1 MAQALLPPTTT
12 SRPALTSIQLSRRPL
27 PAYTVSDHNMV
38 VTHESAPPKA
48 KPKGQGSS
56 SNVPGK
62 EKRLR
67 SKEGCL
73 TCRIRGKK
81 CDQGK
86 VAEDDTQHPG
96 CAACR
101 RLRIECLGYARNR
114 PEWLKGTQVD
124 EFKRTIKMFLA
135 ENSPRVQRAPRT
147 SDSGSLPFLT
157 FDSLRNGATTSF
169 VPVGSSSTAG
179 AAEASSPAQA
189 PEGQDAAR
197 GDFNPPPI
205 PPTYTHAQYQV
216 PMGFGPPPQHQQLPG
231 HPIQPHPV
239 PHPLPPIAHPH
250 DPSQLAPQAG
260 IPLDPALAI
269 DPALEDANMQ
279 TLAPV
284 LAQLGVIGRLRPAAP
299 EQQDHAHVAVGYTV
313 SHDRG
318 TPPAAPAPT
327 APVGENALHDIGV
340 RVLEVLIAGGKPV
353 EAAAVRAWAGVVG
366 ASAAWGE
373 VVVEIVGATR
383 AEPGTVTSFTGP
395 TPENLDQLGENALQ
409 ACALMC
415 LGLPGAEEVLAKR
428 LDGRRWGEDVA
439 EAGAVENWQRASDV
453 LNTLASA
460 GVPGATE
467 AVAKL
472 EARRGKATEAP
483 EGAPGVKPEEASG
496 DVDMDSDDKGAAAT
510 SAVVSPALNTPAI
523 QGETAGAPT
532 AA

>member
-1 MAQALLPPTTT
+1 
-12 SRPALTSIQLSRRPL
+12 
-27 PAYTVSDHNMV
+27 MV

-56 SNVPGK
+56 NNVPGK

-86 VAEDDTQHPG
+86 IAEDDAQHPG

-114 PEWLKGTQVD
+114 PEWLKGPQVD

-135 ENSPRVQRAPRT
+135 ENSPRVQRTPRT
-147 SDSGSLPFLT
+147 SDSGNLPFLT
-157 FDSLRNGATTSF
+157 FDNLRNGAATSF
-169 VPVGSSSTAG
+169 VPVGSSSTSTG
-179 AAEASSPAQA
+179 VAEASSPAQP

-197 GDFNPPPI
+197 DFNPPPI
-205 PPTYTHAQYQV
+205 PPTYAHAQYQV
-216 PMGFGPPPQHQQLPG
+216 PMGFGPPPPHQQLPG
-231 HPIQPHPV
+231 HPIQSHPIPHQ
-239 PHPLPPIAHPH
+239 LPPIAHPH
-250 DPSQLAPQAG
+250 DPSQLQAQAG

-299 EQQDHAHVAVGYTV
+299 EQQDHTHVAVGYTV

-318 TPPAAPAPT
+318 TPPAAPAPA
-327 APVGENALHDIGV
+327 APPGENALHNIGV
-340 RVLEVLIAGGKPV
+340 RVLEVLIAGGKSV

-395 TPENLDQLGENALQ
+395 VPENLDQLGANALQ

-428 LDGRRWGEDVA
+428 LEERRWGEDVA
-439 EAGAVENWQRASDV
+439 EAGVAENWQRASEV
-453 LNTLASA
+453 LSILAGSGVA
-460 GVPGATE
+460 GASE
-467 AVAKL
+467 AVVRL
-472 EARRGKATEAP
+472 EARQGKLTEVQ
-483 EGAPGVKPEEASG
+483 EGLSGVKPEEASG
-496 DVDMDSDDKGAAAT
+496 DVAMETDDKSIATPAVVPPTMITSVVQGNPAAAPT
-510 SAVVSPALNTPAI
+510 
-523 QGETAGAPT
+523 TAS
-532 AA
+532 

>member
-1 MAQALLPPTTT
+1 
-12 SRPALTSIQLSRRPL
+12 
-27 PAYTVSDHNMV
+27 MV

-56 SNVPGK
+56 NNVPGK

-86 VAEDDTQHPG
+86 LLEDDAQHPG

-114 PEWLKGTQVD
+114 PEWLKGPQVD

-135 ENSPRVQRAPRT
+135 ENSPRVQRTPRT
-147 SDSGSLPFLT
+147 SDSGNLPFLT
-157 FDSLRNGATTSF
+157 FDNLRNGATTSF
-169 VPVGSSSTAG
+169 VPVGSSSASATAV
-179 AAEASSPAQA
+179 AEASSPAQP

-205 PPTYTHAQYQV
+205 PPTYAHAQYQV
-216 PMGFGPPPQHQQLPG
+216 PIGFGPPQHQQLPG
-231 HPIQPHPV
+231 HPIQPHPIT
-239 PHPLPPIAHPH
+239 HQLPPIPHPH
-250 DPSQLAPQAG
+250 DPNQLQPQAG

-318 TPPAAPAPT
+318 TPPAAPVPP
-327 APVGENALHDIGV
+327 APVGGDALHNIGV
-340 RVLEVLIAGGKPV
+340 RVLEVLVDGGKPV

-383 AEPGTVTSFTGP
+383 ADPGTVTNFTGP
-395 TPENLDQLGENALQ
+395 APENLDQLGANALQ

-415 LGLPGAEEVLAKR
+415 LGLPGAGEVLAKR
-428 LDGRRWGEDVA
+428 LEERRWGEDVA
-439 EAGAVENWQRASDV
+439 EAGVAENWQRASEV
-453 LNTLASA
+453 LGALAGA
-460 GVPGATE
+460 GVPGAAE
-467 AVAKL
+467 AVTRL
-472 EARRGKATEAP
+472 EARQGKLADVQ
-483 EGAPGVKPEEASG
+483 EGLSGVKPEEASG
-496 DVDMDSDDKGAAAT
+496 DVLMDTDEKSAAT
-510 SAVVSPALNTPAI
+510 TPAVI
-523 QGETAGAPT
+523 PPTLNATAVQGDPVAAPAST
-532 AA
+532 S

>member
-1 MAQALLPPTTT
+1 
-12 SRPALTSIQLSRRPL
+12 
-27 PAYTVSDHNMV
+27 MV

-86 VAEDDTQHPG
+86 LADDEVQHPG

-114 PEWLKGTQVD
+114 PEWLKGPQVD

-135 ENSPRVQRAPRT
+135 ENSPRVQRTPRT

-169 VPVGSSSTAG
+169 VPVGTSSASAAAAG
-179 AAEASSPAQA
+179 EGSSPAQ
-189 PEGQDAAR
+189 PLEGQDAAR
-197 GDFNPPPI
+197 GDFNPPP
-205 PPTYTHAQYQV
+205 PTYAHPQYQV

-231 HPIQPHPV
+231 HPVQPHPI
-239 PHPLPPIAHPH
+239 PHQLPPIAHPH
-250 DPSQLAPQAG
+250 DPSQLPAQAG

-269 DPALEDANMQ
+269 DPTLEDANMQ

-284 LAQLGVIGRLRPAAP
+284 LAQLGVIGRLRPMAP

-318 TPPAAPAPT
+318 TPPAVPTPAAPA
-327 APVGENALHDIGV
+327 GQDALHNIGV

-383 AEPGTVTSFTGP
+383 AEPGTITAFTGP
-395 TPENLDQLGENALQ
+395 APENLDQLGANALQ

-428 LDGRRWGEDVA
+428 LEERRWGEDVA
-439 EAGAVENWQRASDV
+439 EAGVAESWQRASEV
-453 LNTLASA
+453 LNTLAGA
-460 GVPGATE
+460 GVAGAVE

-472 EARRGKATEAP
+472 EVRQGKSTESQ
-483 EGAPGVKPEEASG
+483 EGASNIKPEESSG
-496 DVDMDSDDKGAAAT
+496 DATMDVDDKGAAT
-510 SAVVSPALNTPAI
+510 PAVVPPTLNAPAI
-523 QGETAGAPT
+523 QGEAAVTAPT

>member
-1 MAQALLPPTTT
+1 
-12 SRPALTSIQLSRRPL
+12 
-27 PAYTVSDHNMV
+27 MV
-38 VTHESAPPKA
+38 VTHESAPPKS

-86 VAEDDTQHPG
+86 LSDEDAQHPG

-114 PEWLKGTQVD
+114 PEWLKGPQVD

-135 ENSPRVQRAPRT
+135 ENSPRVQRTPRT

-157 FDSLRNGATTSF
+157 FDSLRNGAATSF
-169 VPVGSSSTAG
+169 VPVGTSSTS
-179 AAEASSPAQA
+179 AAADASSPTQP
-189 PEGQDAAR
+189 PEGQDGAR

-205 PPTYTHAQYQV
+205 PPTYAHAQYQV

-231 HPIQPHPV
+231 HPIQPHAI
-239 PHPLPPIAHPH
+239 PHQLPPIAHPH
-250 DPSQLAPQAG
+250 DPSQLPPQAG

-318 TPPAAPAPT
+318 TPPAAPAPA
-327 APVGENALHDIGV
+327 APAGQDALHNIGV

-383 AEPGTVTSFTGP
+383 AELGTVTSFTGP
-395 TPENLDQLGENALQ
+395 APENLDQLGANALQ

-428 LDGRRWGEDVA
+428 LEERRWGEDVA
-439 EAGAVENWQRASDV
+439 EAGVAENWQRASEV
-453 LNTLASA
+453 LNILAGA
-460 GVPGATE
+460 GVAGATE
-467 AVAKL
+467 ALAKL
-472 EARRGKATEAP
+472 EARQGKTIETP
-483 EGAPGVKPEEASG
+483 SVKPEEASG
-496 DVDMDSDDKGAAAT
+496 DVAMDTDDKSVAT
-510 SAVVSPALNTPAI
+510 IPAVVPPTLNAPAV
-523 QGETAGAPT
+523 QGEVAPT
-532 AA
+532 TA

>member
-1 MAQALLPPTTT
+1 
-12 SRPALTSIQLSRRPL
+12 
-27 PAYTVSDHNMV
+27 MV

-86 VAEDDTQHPG
+86 LTEEDTQHPG

-114 PEWLKGTQVD
+114 PEWLKGPQVD

-135 ENSPRVQRAPRT
+135 ENSPRVQRTPRT

-169 VPVGSSSTAG
+169 VPVASSSTSAAG
-179 AAEASSPAQA
+179 AAEASSPAQ
-189 PEGQDAAR
+189 PPDGQDAAR

-205 PPTYTHAQYQV
+205 PPTYAHAQYQV

-231 HPIQPHPV
+231 HPIQPHTI
-239 PHPLPPIAHPH
+239 PHQLPPIAHPH
-250 DPSQLAPQAG
+250 DPNQLPPQAG

-284 LAQLGVIGRLRPAAP
+284 LAQLGVIGRLRPPAS
-299 EQQDHAHVAVGYTV
+299 EQQDHAHVA
-313 SHDRG
+313 
-318 TPPAAPAPT
+318 
-327 APVGENALHDIGV
+327 
-340 RVLEVLIAGGKPV
+340 VLIAGGKPV

-383 AEPGTVTSFTGP
+383 AEPGTVTSLTGP
-395 TPENLDQLGENALQ
+395 VPENLDQLGANALL

-415 LGLPGAEEVLAKR
+415 FGLPGAEEVLAKR
-428 LDGRRWGEDVA
+428 LEERRWGEDVS
-439 EAGAVENWQRASDV
+439 EAGVVENWQRASEV
-453 LNTLASA
+453 LNTLAGA
-460 GVPGATE
+460 GVSGAAE

-472 EARRGKATEAP
+472 EARQGKTTEAQ
-483 EGAPGVKPEEASG
+483 EGTPGVKPEEGGGNVA
-496 DVDMDSDDKGAAAT
+496 MDTDDKGVT
-510 SAVVSPALNTPAI
+510 TTPVIVPSTLNTSVV
-523 QGETAGAPT
+523 QGETAAIPPT
-532 AA
+532 TT

>member
-1 MAQALLPPTTT
+1 
-12 SRPALTSIQLSRRPL
+12 
-27 PAYTVSDHNMV
+27 MV

-86 VAEDDTQHPG
+86 IAEDDTQHPG

-114 PEWLKGTQVD
+114 PEWLKGPQVD

-135 ENSPRVQRAPRT
+135 ENSPRVQRTPRT

-169 VPVGSSSTAG
+169 VPVGSSSTSATA
-179 AAEASSPAQA
+179 AAEVSSPAQ
-189 PEGQDAAR
+189 PSEGQDAAR

-205 PPTYTHAQYQV
+205 PPTYAHAQYQV

-231 HPIQPHPV
+231 HPIQPHPI
-239 PHPLPPIAHPH
+239 PHQLPPIAHPH
-250 DPSQLAPQAG
+250 DPNQLQSQAG
-260 IPLDPALAI
+260 IPLDPVLAI

-318 TPPAAPAPT
+318 TPPAAPAPA
-327 APVGENALHDIGV
+327 APVGENALHNIGV

-395 TPENLDQLGENALQ
+395 APENLDQLGANALQ

-428 LDGRRWGEDVA
+428 LEERRWGEDVA
-439 EAGAVENWQRASDV
+439 ETGVAENWQRASEV
-453 LNTLASA
+453 LDTLAGA
-460 GVPGATE
+460 GVAGATE
-467 AVAKL
+467 AAARL
-472 EARRGKATEAP
+472 EARQGKVTEAP
-483 EGAPGVKPEEASG
+483 EGALGVKPEEANG
-496 DVDMDSDDKGAAAT
+496 DVVMNGDDKGAATT
-510 SAVVSPALNTPAI
+510 SAVSSILNAPAV
-523 QGETAGAPT
+523 QGEAVVAPT
-532 AA
+532 TA

>member
-1 MAQALLPPTTT
+1 
-12 SRPALTSIQLSRRPL
+12 
-27 PAYTVSDHNMV
+27 MV

-86 VAEDDTQHPG
+86 LTEDDAQHPG

-114 PEWLKGTQVD
+114 PEWLKGPQVD

-135 ENSPRVQRAPRT
+135 ENSPRVQRTPRT

-157 FDSLRNGATTSF
+157 FDNLRNGAATSF
-169 VPVGSSSTAG
+169 VPVGPSSSSVNG
-179 AAEASSPAQA
+179 AAEASSPAQP
-189 PEGQDAAR
+189 PEGQDGTR

-205 PPTYTHAQYQV
+205 PPTYAHAQYQV
-216 PMGFGPPPQHQQLPG
+216 PMAFGPPPQHQQLPG
-231 HPIQPHPV
+231 HPIQSHGIPHQ
-239 PHPLPPIAHPH
+239 LPPIAHPH
-250 DPSQLAPQAG
+250 DPNQLQSQAG

-299 EQQDHAHVAVGYTV
+299 EQQDHTHVAVGYTV

-318 TPPAAPAPT
+318 TPPAAPAPA
-327 APVGENALHDIGV
+327 APVGENALHNIGV

-366 ASAAWGE
+366 ASVAWGE

-383 AEPGTVTSFTGP
+383 AEPGTVISFTGP
-395 TPENLDQLGENALQ
+395 IPENLDQLGANALQ

-428 LDGRRWGEDVA
+428 LEERRWGEEVA
-439 EAGAVENWQRASDV
+439 EGGIAENWQRAGEV
-453 LNTLASA
+453 LSTLAGA
-460 GVPGATE
+460 GVAGAAE
-467 AVAKL
+467 AVARL
-472 EARRGKATEAP
+472 EARQGKPAEVQD
-483 EGAPGVKPEEASG
+483 GLSGVKPEEAGG
-496 DVDMDSDDKGAAAT
+496 DVHMDSDDKSTVVAPAVAAAT
-510 SAVVSPALNTPAI
+510 LNTPVVQNDPAVTSI
-523 QGETAGAPT
+523 TT
-532 AA
+532 V